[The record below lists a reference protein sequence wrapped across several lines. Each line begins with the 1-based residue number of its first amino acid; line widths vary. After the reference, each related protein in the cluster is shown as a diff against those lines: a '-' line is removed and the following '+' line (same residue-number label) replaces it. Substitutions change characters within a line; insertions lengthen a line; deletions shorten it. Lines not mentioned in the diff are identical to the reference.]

1 MLRPES
7 VLPFG
12 SMPGTGTVRLR
23 PDAQT
28 EVGIFR
34 GRGSFIFQAGNFR
47 PRTFPFP
54 YFFLKLTKDLPS
66 IGKVNFLL
74 ISFLT
79 PQH

>member
-1 MLRPES
+1 
-7 VLPFG
+7 
-12 SMPGTGTVRLR
+12 MPGTETVGLR

-34 GRGSFIFQAGNFR
+34 GGGSFIFQARSFQPGRSCF
-47 PRTFPFP
+47 RTFPE
-54 YFFLKLTKDLPS
+54 TDKDLPS